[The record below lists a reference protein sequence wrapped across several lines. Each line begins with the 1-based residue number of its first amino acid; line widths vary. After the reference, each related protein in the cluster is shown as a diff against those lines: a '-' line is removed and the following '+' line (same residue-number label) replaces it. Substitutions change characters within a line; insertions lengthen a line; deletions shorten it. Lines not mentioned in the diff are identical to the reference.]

1 MTSHTQPTVQ
11 GPLAGVT
18 VVELGDGTA
27 GPYAAKL
34 FGDFGADVIKVEGP
48 AGDSTRRRGPFPSGR
63 PDPEAS
69 GLFMYLNI
77 NKRGAVLDLDKPQDQ
92 ATMHRLL
99 GRADVFISNLPVK
112 RLEAYGLGAKTL
124 RSRHPRLIVTT
135 ISPFGAE
142 GPWAGRLGDEL
153 VTYAMGGIAYSTPG
167 MPDAADDLVK
177 EPPLHPACFV
187 AETIA
192 GIVAAEATM
201 AALIGRGGTNQ
212 GCHVELSE
220 QAAMAAMQIRDVTN
234 ASYVGS
240 HYNRLLNPVT
250 IGRMP
255 NFYLPCKDGYVT
267 VAAPMEIHWDR
278 LKEGMGNPAWAQ
290 SELYSTEAARTANW
304 ITLRLNLIDW
314 TMSLSSDELH
324 AFGEKSQLPIFPFY
338 SIRKMADSDHSRVRG
353 TLAEVE
359 IGGRPARMPAAPF
372 QMQATPWSLRRP
384 APRLGEHTAAIL
396 EDGLAA

>member
-1 MTSHTQPTVQ
+1 MSSHTQPTVQ

-48 AGDSTRRRGPFPSGR
+48 AGDSTRRRGPFPSDR

-77 NKRGAVLDLDKPQDQ
+77 NKRGAVLDLAKPQDQ
-92 ATMHRLL
+92 AVMHRLL
-99 GRADVFISNLPVK
+99 ARADIFISNLPVK
-112 RLEAYGLGAKTL
+112 QLEACGLGAKTL

-142 GPWAGRLGDEL
+142 GPWADKLGDEL
-153 VTYAMGGIAYSTPG
+153 VAYAMGGIAYSTPG

-187 AETIA
+187 AETVA

-201 AALIGRGGTNQ
+201 AALIGRARTNQ

-234 ASYVGS
+234 AAYVGS

-267 VAAPMEIHWDR
+267 VAGPMEIHWER
-278 LKEGMGNPAWAQ
+278 LTQTMGNPAWAQ

-314 TMSLSSDELH
+314 TMTLSSDELH

-338 SIRKMADSDHSRVRG
+338 SIRQMVDSEHSRVRG

-359 IGGRPARMPAAPF
+359 IGGKPARMPAAPF
-372 QMQATPWSLRRP
+372 QMRATPWSMRRP
-384 APRLGEHTAAIL
+384 APRFGEHTAEIL